1 MRLFRLVFLLF
12 FLLINTFCWGQS
24 DNLRLLDS
32 MSVSNVNKR
41 QTDSLMSS
49 SRRNAAKV
57 LKKLKLSDERVL
69 LFSIGSYYYVIAE
82 TSNGDR
88 KEYFCN
94 LRTFSNVQYREVPFA
109 DRRKDYETYLLKAEP
124 IFAERHYPSGPVTL
138 SQLPGFICASG
149 VPSYFVIYRADGSR
163 YGEFFLPAI
172 SLESC
177 IDVDLYIY
185 LNRRLRAEE
194 MKWDKD

>member
-1 MRLFRLVFLLF
+1 
-12 FLLINTFCWGQS
+12 
-24 DNLRLLDS
+24 
-32 MSVSNVNKR
+32 MSVSNVNKC

-94 LRTFSNVQYREVPFA
+94 LRTFSNAV
-109 DRRKDYETYLLKAEP
+109 
-124 IFAERHYPSGPVTL
+124 SGGPV
-138 SQLPGFICASG
+138 C
-149 VPSYFVIYRADGSR
+149 
-163 YGEFFLPAI
+163 
-172 SLESC
+172 
-177 IDVDLYIY
+177 
-185 LNRRLRAEE
+185 
-194 MKWDKD
+194 

>member
-1 MRLFRLVFLLF
+1 ML
-12 FLLINTFCWGQS
+12 GQS

-82 TSNGDR
+82 
-88 KEYFCN
+88 
-94 LRTFSNVQYREVPFA
+94 PPM
-109 DRRKDYETYLLKAEP
+109 ETEKS
-124 IFAERHYPSGPVTL
+124 IS
-138 SQLPGFICASG
+138 
-149 VPSYFVIYRADGSR
+149 
-163 YGEFFLPAI
+163 AI
-172 SLESC
+172 
-177 IDVDLYIY
+177 
-185 LNRRLRAEE
+185 
-194 MKWDKD
+194 